1 MAQQCGLVEF
11 EEISQPSLPGRLPV
25 LGTAITVILIPSTIL
40 AIVITAALIGAP
52 HSIVIVVVSRP
63 IVIPAVV
70 PVDVPIA
77 IIVADSACHTVQQR
91 PLAGRVA
98 IPLLLVAFE

>member
-25 LGTAITVILIPSTIL
+25 LGTAIPVILVPSTIF
-40 AIVITAALIGAP
+40 AVIITAALIGVP
-52 HSIVIVVVSRP
+52 RSIVIVVVSRP
-63 IVIPAVV
+63 IAVPIAVVVMPAVV
-70 PVDVPIA
+70 PVVVPMA

-91 PLAGRVA
+91 PLASR
-98 IPLLLVAFE
+98 